1 MTTDTY
7 NPEKKEKKLIQ
18 RKAGIEK
25 QRDVKMRDKQKT
37 NYLKVQLFP
46 REDSK
51 GGIVEL

>member
-7 NPEKKEKKLIQ
+7 NPEKKLLIQ
-18 RKAGIEK
+18 RKAGNEK
-25 QRDVKMRDKQKT
+25 QRDIKMRDKQKT

-51 GGIVEL
+51 GGRVEL